1 MTPKQWKRLFARTLL
16 WAGFLVGGAILIVFA
31 FTTWNVYI
39 KEREA
44 RIQHKNEVHAL
55 SELSNRKAT
64 LTENL
69 QKFDTPRGIEE
80 EVRKRFPVAK
90 PGEEEIMLI
99 APKPTPKAT
108 STSSATFWKGLLGWW
123 PW

>member
-1 MTPKQWKRLFARTLL
+1 MTPKTWKRLFARTVL
-16 WAGFLVGGAILIVFA
+16 WTGFLIGGAILIVLAFA
-31 FTTWNVYI
+31 TWHVYV

-44 RIQHKNEVHAL
+44 RVQHMNEIHAL
-55 SELSNRKAT
+55 SELSDRKVA

-69 QKFDTPRGIEE
+69 QKFDTSRGIEE

-99 APKPTPKAT
+99 APKPSPKAT
-108 STSSATFWKGLLGWW
+108 TTSSTAFWKGLLGWW